1 MNHPEREGVDYS
13 VVVPANA
20 KHNSHLCC
28 CTVATTLNSA
38 GRGHA
43 HKRPPLVHC
52 CLTWAFFMSSV
63 VRPVAYS
70 MACEAPWLFFC
81 VRVREKRFM
90 ITPPSSSPSPD
101 SHSQAESGQ
110 VRPSQ
115 VRPSQANPS
124 GVKSSQVKP
133 CHATTTAEARG
144 ERQKLRAFSGVNS
157 RKAMGKEF
165 TAQHGR
171 STSCRYVHPR

>member
-13 VVVPANA
+13 VAVPANA

-43 HKRPPLVHC
+43 HKRPLVQC

-90 ITPPSSSPSPD
+90 ITPPSSSSSPD

-115 VRPSQANPS
+115 VRPSQA
-124 GVKSSQVKP
+124 KWSQVKLS
-133 CHATTTAEARG
+133 HATTTAEARG
-144 ERQKLRAFSGVNS
+144 ERQKLRAFSGVKS
-157 RKAMGKEF
+157 RKAM
-165 TAQHGR
+165 R
-171 STSCRYVHPR
+171 N